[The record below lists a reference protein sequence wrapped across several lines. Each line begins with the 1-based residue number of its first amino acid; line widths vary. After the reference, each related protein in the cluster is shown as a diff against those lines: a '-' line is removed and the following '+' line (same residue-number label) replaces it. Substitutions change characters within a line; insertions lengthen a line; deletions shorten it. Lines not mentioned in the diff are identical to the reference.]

1 MQIKTTPIRMTT
13 IKTTEITSV
22 GEDIETWEP
31 LCTVDGIVNSC
42 SHYVEHYGGSSKT

>member
-22 GEDIETWEP
+22 GEDVEKSEP
-31 LCTVDGIVNSC
+31 LCTAGGIVKWC
-42 SHYVEHYGGSSKT
+42 SYYGKL